1 MPLQNEDTIY
11 ALSSGR
17 LPAAIAIVR
26 ISGSKA
32 RIGLETL
39 GGKVPEPRRAVRG
52 IFRDPSSGAVI
63 DDGLALWFAGPASE
77 TGEDVAE
84 LHLHG
89 GRAVVAAVF
98 RLLGTLDGF
107 RPAEAGEFTRRALL
121 NGKLDLAA
129 VEGLGDLVAAET
141 EAQRRQAMA
150 QFHGALSAKVEAWRA
165 RLVEVMARLEAGI
178 DFSDEGDV
186 PEDLLGPAIGI
197 ARELALE
204 IGVVLAD
211 APRGE
216 RLREGFVVAIA
227 RPPNVGKST
236 LLNRLAERDVAI
248 VSAIP
253 GTTRDAIEVAL
264 DLKGVPVVLVDTAGV
279 RETRDP
285 IEFEGVK
292 RALARAAAADL
303 VLWLTEAGGPS
314 PAPPGG
320 TKTIIVRTKA
330 DLVDSEAQRGL
341 QDKESISIS
350 AKTGAGMERL
360 LDLLAHEADA
370 LGGEPA
376 LVTRERQRHALA
388 EALKRLEAAVDVAAK
403 GKEELVAEELR
414 MAANAL
420 GRVTGRIGVE
430 EVLGEIFRSFC
441 IGK

>member
-1 MPLQNEDTIY
+1 MPLQSEDTIY

-39 GGKVPEPRRAVRG
+39 GGKVPEPRRAARA

-63 DDGLALWFAGPASE
+63 DDGLVLWFAGPASE

-98 RLLGTLDGF
+98 RVLGGLEGF

-150 QFHGALSAKVEAWRA
+150 QFRGALSTKVEGWRA
-165 RLVEVMARLEAGI
+165 RLVEAMARLEAGI

-186 PEDLLGPAIGI
+186 PEDLLRPAVEI
-197 ARELALE
+197 ARALATELRA
-204 IGVVLAD
+204 VLAD

-227 RPPNVGKST
+227 GPPNVGKST
-236 LLNRLAERDVAI
+236 LLKRLAERDVAI
-248 VSAIP
+248 VSAIA

-279 RETRDP
+279 RRSKDP
-285 IEFEGVK
+285 IELEGVK
-292 RALARAAAADL
+292 RALARAASADL
-303 VLWLTEAGGPS
+303 VLWLTEAAGPS
-314 PAPPGG
+314 PAPPKGAR
-320 TKTIIVRTKA
+320 TIMVRTKA
-330 DLVDSEAQRGL
+330 DLLDSEAQRRL

-350 AKTGAGMERL
+350 AKTGAGMARL
-360 LDLLAHEADA
+360 LDFLAHEAEA
-370 LGGEPA
+370 LSGEPA
-376 LVTRERQRHALA
+376 LVTRERQRMALA
-388 EALKRLEAAVDVAAK
+388 EALKRLEAAVDIAAK

-420 GRVTGRIGVE
+420 GRITGRIGVE